1 VYFQGRPD
9 SQQVRNGKGCLQLLV
24 AFALEME
31 FAPWHRSRKFNRVSS
46 DPFLYEA
53 QVGESSVRVVV
64 MGMGPR
70 AAKQAMLGAL
80 GQGTRRQFDACFVCG
95 LTGALRE
102 GFERS
107 EIVAARQVREADSQ
121 RLLESD
127 AGLLERAMH
136 AGARPVTLCTAS
148 YVAATTEAKRRMSSL
163 GDVVDMESFIVM
175 EQAAQR
181 GMPSLAIRAIG
192 DLVEDELPSG
202 MAQIINA
209 RGELQFWPA
218 VFAVLKAPHR
228 LPALIRFGWQGQRGA
243 KNLAHFLD
251 QLVAALPASPE
262 RSSAGSAVG

>member
-1 VYFQGRPD
+1 VPCPRQARK
-9 SQQVRNGKGCLQLLV
+9 GKRFLQLLV

-31 FAPWHRSRKFNRVSS
+31 FAPWRRARKFARVSYGPS
-46 DPFLYEA
+46 TYEA
-53 QVGESSVRVVV
+53 QVGESSVLVVV

-80 GQGTRRQFDACFVCG
+80 GQDTPRQFDACFVCG

-102 GFERS
+102 GFERG
-107 EIVAARQVREADSQ
+107 EIVTAGQVREAESQ

-127 AGLLERAMH
+127 TGLLARAMQK
-136 AGARPVTLCTAS
+136 GARPVTLCTAS
-148 YVAATTEAKRRMSSL
+148 YVAATTDAKRRMSSL

-175 EQAAQR
+175 EQTAQL

-218 VFAVLKAPHR
+218 VCAVLKAPHR
-228 LPALIRFGWQGQRGA
+228 LPSLIRFGWQGQRAA

-251 QLVAALPASPE
+251 QLIAALPGSPG